1 MITEHLNVHIRY
13 STKITLYQT
22 KGSFVGNVES
32 DTHSESESSEST
44 NKLKS
49 SPFNPICAKS
59 NFKQKL
65 LIGY

>member
-49 SPFNPICAKS
+49 SPFNPICPKS
-59 NFKQKL
+59 KFQTEV
-65 LIGY
+65 ID